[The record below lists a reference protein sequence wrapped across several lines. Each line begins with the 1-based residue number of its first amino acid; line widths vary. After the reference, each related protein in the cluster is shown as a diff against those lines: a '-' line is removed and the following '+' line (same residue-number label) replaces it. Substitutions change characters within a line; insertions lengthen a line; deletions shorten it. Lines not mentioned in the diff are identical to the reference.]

1 MYSVCIS
8 LGVIG
13 PLMFYALYG
22 EVKLG
27 LKAISRNH
35 KESRINSKGRNVSKD
50 QTSINQP
57 EQSAQ
62 PSKSISS
69 GYQPPGTDLE
79 ASPIEDKTQANGS
92 AVGNYFRRR

>member
-1 MYSVCIS
+1 MI
-8 LGVIG
+8 
-13 PLMFYALYG
+13 YALYG

-27 LKAISRNH
+27 LKAILRNY
-35 KESRINSKGRNVSKD
+35 KKSWINSEERNVSRD
-50 QTSINQP
+50 QTSINQL